1 MSTSGSFT
9 VRVSQNLTDFWTL
22 FSLAAGLLVNREC
35 TGPRACPVTS
45 MRSVSCSTV
54 TVISM
59 VRTRP
64 WPSHRVHCTPR

>member
-1 MSTSGSFT
+1 M
-9 VRVSQNLTDFWTL
+9 RVSQNLTDFWTV

-35 TGPRACPVTS
+35 TGPRAWPVTS

-59 VRTRP
+59 EMTN